1 MVVFRKKAYC
11 DQQNTFVYN
20 FFASVYNMLLP
31 EYKLVLLHTKATSP
45 KATDRTG
52 H

>member
-1 MVVFRKKAYC
+1 MISKTLLF
-11 DQQNTFVYN
+11 TI